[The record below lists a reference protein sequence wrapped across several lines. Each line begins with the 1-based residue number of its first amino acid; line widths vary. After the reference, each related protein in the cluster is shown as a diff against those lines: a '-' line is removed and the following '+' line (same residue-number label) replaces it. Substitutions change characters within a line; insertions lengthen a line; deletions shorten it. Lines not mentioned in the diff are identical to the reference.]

1 MHSFRY
7 SLWQSNERNI
17 MHGHLIE
24 VQNKPLKKYQVQ
36 ISYFRYQIFDNVDD
50 DDKELDIENALNKD
64 IDEIKDTRLSIM
76 YLEIKYYLC
85 SKLLRD
91 ADWASMANSIELRT
105 PFVDWSFFNKL
116 IPLIK
121 NDKSTNKEMAV
132 NSMNDKLPK
141 NIINRKKTG
150 FVIPHNL
157 YLQRLS
163 FDKKYANPIRDW
175 SILSYEKY
183 LQKKTN

>member
-1 MHSFRY
+1 MKTKY
-7 SLWQSNERNI
+7 SGILDYGRNI
-17 MHGHLIE
+17 SSAFLLVRSLFLPNEINELIDHKSFKNGYE
-24 VQNKPLKKYQVQ
+24 
-36 ISYFRYQIFDNVDD
+36 
-50 DDKELDIENALNKD
+50 ELDIENALNKD

-183 LQKKTN
+183 LQKKRET